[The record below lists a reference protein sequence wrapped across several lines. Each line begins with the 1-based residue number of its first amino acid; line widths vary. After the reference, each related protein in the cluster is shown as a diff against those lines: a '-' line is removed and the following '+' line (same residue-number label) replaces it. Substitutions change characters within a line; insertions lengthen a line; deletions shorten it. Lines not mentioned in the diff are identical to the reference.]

1 MEKRSTKIAYFVALG
16 IFIVLLVILGLQ
28 FKGKENPV
36 FVGDGAFYTTGDGVF
51 LDGIL
56 KTADDS
62 EGSKYALDGSYY
74 VSPEAGTYFEL
85 SEDGNTIV
93 GADGTE
99 YVKSET
105 PSKDVNGVE
114 YTTYEEQVYS
124 ETPFAGTFWSLLPPI
139 VAIVLALISKEVY
152 SSLFLGCLVGA
163 LLVSNFRPWE
173 TLVQLVEGDNGIVTT
188 VSDAGNIAIIVFL
201 VVLGIMVDLMNKT
214 GGSEAF
220 GRWAKKSVK
229 TRGGAQ
235 LMTML
240 LGVLIFIDDYFNC
253 LTVGAVMRPVT
264 ESHHISRAKL
274 AYVIDSTAAPVC
286 MIAPVSSWAAAVS
299 GYVQSDSV
307 NGIQLF
313 VAQIPWNYYCLLTL
327 LMIVVISIL
336 NIDYGPML
344 THEYNAQVKD
354 DLFTTP
360 ERPFAGA
367 DDYETGSKG
376 KSSVIDLI
384 LPVVVLIATCII
396 GLIYTGGFFDTES
409 GNYHAFASAFSEAS
423 SGAGLAIGSMLALVF
438 TYVYYWLRGSIGFEK
453 SFESVP
459 QGFIQMISPILIL
472 SFAWTLCG
480 LTRYGMN
487 SADFVISAMS
497 GAGSLAK
504 FLPAMIFIIGAAIGF
519 ATGTSW
525 GTIGIMAPIVVQ
537 VFNYDQ
543 QPVLCT
549 IGLAAA
555 CAGGVM
561 GDHCSPISDTTIM
574 ASAGAHCYHLN
585 HVFTQIPYALTVAG
599 VTFVSFILAGLIQ
612 NVVIC
617 LIIAAALMIA
627 TLLVIKAIMAKKH
640 QGIFQEMAEADK
652 ALAAK

>member
-1 MEKRSTKIAYFVALG
+1 
-16 IFIVLLVILGLQ
+16 
-28 FKGKENPV
+28 
-36 FVGDGAFYTTGDGVF
+36 
-51 LDGIL
+51 
-56 KTADDS
+56 
-62 EGSKYALDGSYY
+62 
-74 VSPEAGTYFEL
+74 
-85 SEDGNTIV
+85 
-93 GADGTE
+93 
-99 YVKSET
+99 
-105 PSKDVNGVE
+105 
-114 YTTYEEQVYS
+114 
-124 ETPFAGTFWSLLPPI
+124 
-139 VAIVLALISKEVY
+139 
-152 SSLFLGCLVGA
+152 
-163 LLVSNFRPWE
+163 
-173 TLVQLVEGDNGIVTT
+173 
-188 VSDAGNIAIIVFL
+188 
-201 VVLGIMVDLMNKT
+201 MNKT

-220 GRWAKKSVK
+220 GRWATK
-229 TRGGAQ
+229 TVHTRAGAQ

-264 ESHHISRAKL
+264 ESHKISRAKL

-367 DDYETGSKG
+367 DDYETNSKV

-409 GNYHAFASAFSEAS
+409 GNYHAFASAFSDAS

-543 QPVLCT
+543 QPILCT

-555 CAGGVM
+555 CSGGVM

-574 ASAGAHCYHLN
+574 ASAGAHCFHLN
-585 HVFTQIPYALTVAG
+585 HVFTQLPYALTVAG

-617 LIIAAALMIA
+617 LIIAAVLMVA
-627 TLLVIKAIMAKKH
+627 TLLVIRAIMAKKH
-640 QGIFQEMAEADK
+640 QGIFQEMAEANK
-652 ALAAK
+652 SLVK

>member
-1 MEKRSTKIAYFVALG
+1 MEKKSTKIAYFVALG
-16 IFIVLLVILGLQ
+16 VFIVLLVILGIQ

-163 LLVSNFRPWE
+163 LLYTQFAPWDTIV
-173 TLVQLVEGDNGIVTT
+173 TLVGADYGIISVLAD
-188 VSDAGNIAIIVFL
+188 SGNMGIIVFL
-201 VVLGIMVDLMNKT
+201 VTLGIMVDLMNKG

-220 GRWAKKSVK
+220 GRWAKKTVH
-229 TRGGAQ
+229 TRCGAQ
-235 LMTML
+235 LLTML
-240 LGVLIFIDDYFNC
+240 LGVLIFVDDYFNC

-264 ESHHISRAKL
+264 ESHKISRAKL

-299 GYVQSDSV
+299 GYVQSPSI
-307 NGIQLF
+307 NGIELF
-313 VAQIPWNYYCLLTL
+313 LKQIPWNYYCLLTL
-327 LMIVVISIL
+327 LMIVVISVL
-336 NIDYGPML
+336 NIDYGSML

-367 DDYETGSKG
+367 DDYEAPSKG
-376 KSSVIDLI
+376 KSSVLDL
-384 LPVVVLIATCII
+384 LVPVIVLIAVCII
-396 GLIYTGGFFDTES
+396 SLVYSGGYFDGGMTFME
-409 GNYHAFASAFSEAS
+409 AFSAASA
-423 SGAGLAIGSMLALVF
+423 GAALAIGGLIGCVF
-438 TYVYYWLRGSIGFEK
+438 TFVYFWLRGAIGFEK

-459 QGFIQMISPILIL
+459 QGFIQMIAPILIL
-472 SFAWTLCG
+472 TFAWTLCSF
-480 LTRYGMN
+480 TRNAMY
-487 SADFVISAMS
+487 SADFVSNAMANV
-497 GAGSLAK
+497 GDLRM
-504 FLPAMIFIIGAAIGF
+504 FLPAIIFIIGAAIGF

-525 GTIGIMAPIVVQ
+525 GTIGIMAPIVVS
-537 VFNYDQ
+537 VFNYDVE
-543 QPVLCT
+543 PILCT

-555 CAGGVM
+555 CSGGVM

-585 HVFTQIPYALTVAG
+585 HVFTQLPYALTVAG

-617 LIIAAALMIA
+617 LIIAAVLMVA
-627 TLLVIKAIMAKKH
+627 TLLVIRAIMAKKH
-640 QGIFQEMAEADK
+640 QGIFQEMAEANK
-652 ALAAK
+652 SLVK